1 MTSSPKKRLKKK
13 SFTKKK
19 VNSVKI
25 LQHIEIHV
33 RLRMPEFEVMLLLPS
48 SIRKGKLLYS
58 DLTYSEKTYGEKKH
72 NLTS

>member
-1 MTSSPKKRLKKK
+1 MTSLPKKLLKKK
-13 SFTKKK
+13 ASQKKK

-58 DLTYSEKTYGEKKH
+58 DFTYSEKTYGKKKH